1 MPELSNLVAFMGATV
16 ALLLIP
22 GPAVIYMVNR
32 AVSDGRAVGLAAVA
46 GLEVGDTI
54 QATLA
59 ALGLSAV
66 MATSISLFNTVKW
79 LGVVYLVWVGVRTLS
94 TRPDPLQTDTG
105 HVSRRHAFRQ
115 GILVNS
121 LNPKTGLFFLSIFPQ
136 FVDANAGNAKLQSL
150 VLGMVFVVLATIFN
164 TSYVLMASALRHAL
178 LRGRGLDF
186 MRRWVSGTLFLLL
199 GLFAATA
206 AAPASASTTR

>member
-1 MPELSNLVAFMGATV
+1 MPEMSNLLAFMGATV

-66 MATSISLFNTVKW
+66 MATSITLFNTVKW
-79 LGVVYLVWVGVRTLS
+79 LGVVYLVWIGVKTLV
-94 TRPDPLQTDTG
+94 TKPAPLQTDTA
-105 HVSRRHAFRQ
+105 HVSRRAAFRQ
-115 GILVNS
+115 GILVNA

-136 FVDANAGNAKLQSL
+136 FVDAHAGNAKLQSL
-150 VLGMVFVVLATIFN
+150 VLGVVFVILATIFN
-164 TSYVLMASALRHAL
+164 TTYVFIASAVRHVL
-178 LRGRGLDF
+178 LRGNALDF
-186 MRRWVSGTLFLLL
+186 VRRWVSGVLFLLL
-199 GLFAATA
+199 GGFAASA
-206 AAPASASTTR
+206 AAPSSK

>member
-1 MPELSNLVAFMGATV
+1 MPEMSNLLAFMGATV

-32 AVSDGRAVGLAAVA
+32 AVSDGRSVGLAAVA

-79 LGVVYLVWVGVRTLS
+79 LGVAYLVWVGVRTLA
-94 TRPDPLQTDTG
+94 TRPVPLQADTA
-105 HVSRRHAFRQ
+105 HVSRRAAFRQ
-115 GILVNS
+115 GILVNA

-136 FVDANAGNAKLQSL
+136 FVDAHASNAKMQSL
-150 VLGMVFVVLATIFN
+150 VLGIVFVVLATIFN
-164 TSYVLMASALRHAL
+164 TTYVMIASALRHAL
-178 LRGRGLDF
+178 LRGNALDF
-186 MRRWVSGTLFLLL
+186 VRRWVSGSLFLML
-199 GLFAATA
+199 GVLAATA
-206 AAPASASTTR
+206 AAPSSSK

>member
-1 MPELSNLVAFMGATV
+1 MPEMSNLLAFMGATV

-32 AVSDGRAVGLAAVA
+32 AVSDGRSVGLAAVA

-54 QATLA
+54 QATLS

-79 LGVVYLVWVGVRTLS
+79 LGVAYLVWTGVRTLT
-94 TRPDPLQTDTG
+94 TRPAPLETDTA
-105 HVSRRHAFRQ
+105 HVTRRAAFRQ
-115 GILVNS
+115 GILVNA

-136 FVDANAGNAKLQSL
+136 FVDAGAPNAKVQSL
-150 VLGMVFVVLATIFN
+150 VLGVVFVVLATVFN
-164 TSYVLMASALRHAL
+164 TTYVMIASALRHAL
-178 LRGRGLDF
+178 LRGNALAF
-186 MRRWVSGTLFLLL
+186 VRRWISGSLFLLL
-199 GLFAATA
+199 GVFAATA
-206 AAPASASTTR
+206 AAPSSK